1 MCGIWQASV
10 WIVWSE
16 YIDFIAIRPRKLL
29 VKVLVKL
36 LVELL
41 VKLLVE
47 LLVKLLVDEDIDWFL
62 IKTMI

>member
-41 VKLLVE
+41 VKLLV
-47 LLVKLLVDEDIDWFL
+47 DEDIDWFL

>member
-10 WIVWSE
+10 GIFWSE
-16 YIDFIAIRPRKLL
+16 YIDFIAIRPR
-29 VKVLVKL
+29 KL

-47 LLVKLLVDEDIDWFL
+47 LLVKLLVDEVIDWFL

>member
-10 WIVWSE
+10 GIFWSE
-16 YIDFIAIRPRKLL
+16 YIDFIAIRPH
-29 VKVLVKL
+29 KL

-47 LLVKLLVDEDIDWFL
+47 LLVKLLVELLVDEVIDWFL